1 MKPHTSWF
9 ASLSGLALV
18 CALGLAGCGG
28 SSDTGQ
34 GTGSVQERMSQ
45 AGQAVDDTAITTK
58 VMAELAAQKEVDG
71 SHISVTTTQGR
82 VTLSGTVPP
91 TQIALAEEIVR
102 QIDGVKD
109 VENKLQPADKSS

>member
-1 MKPHTSWF
+1 MKRNTLL

-18 CALGLAGCGG
+18 SALGLAGCGG
-28 SSDTGQ
+28 DTGQ

-45 AGQAVDDTAITTK
+45 AGQAIDDTAITTK
-58 VMAELAAQKEVDG
+58 VKAELAAQKEVDG

-109 VENKLQPADKSS
+109 VENRLQPADKSS